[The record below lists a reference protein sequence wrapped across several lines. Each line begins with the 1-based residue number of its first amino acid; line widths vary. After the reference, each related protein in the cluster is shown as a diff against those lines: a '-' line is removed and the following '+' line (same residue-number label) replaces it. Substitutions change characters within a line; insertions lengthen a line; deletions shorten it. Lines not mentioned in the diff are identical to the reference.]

1 MREREKNR
9 QTDRDR
15 ETEREQDG
23 VVGNVVE
30 GVYFDGCPAWRES
43 TKRCLK
49 INGEYEEEESRS
61 SLASNYRLK
70 LLAST
75 TKRQRCLHGDRDN
88 CQAQRNRKGRICM
101 RIERRGEFWKRI

>member
-1 MREREKNR
+1 MGRANRRIVSERERKNR

-43 TKRCLK
+43 TKLCLK
-49 INGEYEEEESRS
+49 INGEYGEEESRS

-75 TKRQRCLHGDRDN
+75 RRSASGVYMAIETTVRLRGT
-88 CQAQRNRKGRICM
+88 GR
-101 RIERRGEFWKRI
+101 GGYV